1 MTQSRFVSYAAL
13 TLAVLALVVSSV
25 GVAGGLAQAA
35 GHKIGKNLVVTKSI
49 KNGAVTGQKVKDGS
63 LTGADLAAGTVTAT
77 QLAPGAVPVPAKDK
91 SVGFAGCTTCL
102 AIGAGVTT
110 FIQFSGYL
118 PAGGGS
124 ELRVPVAVTI
134 GDVNVFGSFQT
145 GGHSR
150 SVVLAY
156 KAPGEPTF
164 TTVPLCTV
172 TDGDSGC
179 DAAGPVITVPAGNVV
194 IFGAIGGPT
203 GASGTAIAISY
214 TMRAS

>member
-1 MTQSRFVSYAAL
+1 MTQSRHVSYAAL
-13 TLAVLALVVSSV
+13 TVAVLALLVSSV
-25 GVAGGLAQAA
+25 GVAGGLAEAA

-49 KNGAVTGQKVKDGS
+49 KNGAVTGQKVKDGT
-63 LTGADLAAGTVTAT
+63 LTGADLAAGTITAA
-77 QLAPGAVPVPAKDK
+77 QLAPGAVPVPTKDK
-91 SVGFAGCTTCL
+91 DVAFAGCTTCL
-102 AIGAGVTT
+102 AIGADLTT
-110 FIQFSGYL
+110 LLQFSGFL

-124 ELRVPVAVTI
+124 ELRVPVAVTV

-145 GGHSR
+145 GGHTR

-164 TTVPLCTV
+164 TTVPLCIV

-179 DAAGPVITVPAGNVV
+179 NAAGPVTVPAGNVV
-194 IFGAIGGPT
+194 MFGAIGGPT

-214 TMRAS
+214 TLHS